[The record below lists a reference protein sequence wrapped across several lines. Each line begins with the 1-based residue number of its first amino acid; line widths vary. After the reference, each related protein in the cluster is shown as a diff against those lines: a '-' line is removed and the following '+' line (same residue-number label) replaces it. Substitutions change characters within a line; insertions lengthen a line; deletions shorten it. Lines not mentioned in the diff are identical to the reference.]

1 MYFWKLQVPAVCF
14 FLLVRRSSQADDE
27 RHGVS
32 FELGNTDITRFTYK
46 TLHQAGFRLHH
57 VEHITIMNAPKLK
70 YIAVEDFSKM
80 PRLKSLYITQAPML
94 EKVDPLPTMLELRTV
109 IITSSGLT
117 EVPNLSRVH
126 PVKNDSIPYLQAVDL
141 DGNQIKR
148 IPAHALRIRADQVSI
163 NYNMIEDIPAFAF
176 KYAQISK
183 LSLKGNV
190 KLSHLD
196 ENAFAGNLLLRQLDL
211 SFTAITSLPTAGLE
225 KLQSLKIENTPSLK
239 YIPSIYDLR
248 HLETADLT
256 HSFHCCAFAY
266 PERHDPARHKL
277 HEMQVELMTQACKTE
292 LTKSRKR
299 RSLAPIRPISLESP
313 SRKTIGPYDDSISSS
328 VEDFGT
334 TIQGD
339 ADMEF
344 MYSDSNEELADDDS
358 FHELVEADLSKGYVA
373 MCGNFSVTRP
383 DVICRPM
390 PNALNPCEDVM
401 GWSWLRAS
409 VWFVITAAVVGNVAV
424 LMVLLANHA
433 EITVPRFLMCH
444 LAFSDLCT
452 GIYLFML
459 AVVDL
464 RSYGVFFN
472 YAYNWQYGVGCKIAG
487 FLSVFSGQLSVFTLT
502 IVTLERWFAITYAIY
517 LERRI
522 SLAAAAKIMVGGWLF
537 SFLMAGLPL
546 LGVSDY
552 SSTSICLPV
561 ESKDIGDGIYQGSLF
576 LTTMVAWVIIVVCYV
591 QIYRSLGGGGE
602 KYGGRGS
609 AAAAER
615 RIANKMALLIGT
627 DLLCWA
633 PVAFFGVTAL
643 VGWPLVD
650 VSHGKVL
657 LVFFYPLNACA
668 NPFLYAILTKQYRRD
683 FMTLIARTGQCNWLV
698 EKYKLATT
706 PPPTAHT
713 NPSAP
718 AAMMPLVD
726 YENQS
731 RVSKVNGEAGF

>member
-1 MYFWKLQVPAVCF
+1 
-14 FLLVRRSSQADDE
+14 
-27 RHGVS
+27 
-32 FELGNTDITRFTYK
+32 
-46 TLHQAGFRLHH
+46 
-57 VEHITIMNAPKLK
+57 MNAPKLE
-70 YIAVEDFSKM
+70 YIAVEDFSRM

-148 IPAHALRIRADQVSI
+148 IPAHALRIRADQVSL
-163 NYNMIEDIPAFAF
+163 NYNLIEEIPAFSF

-183 LSLKGNV
+183 LGLKGNV
-190 KLSHLD
+190 KLSRLD
-196 ENAFAGNLLLRQLDL
+196 DNAFAGNLLLRQLDL
-211 SFTAITSLPTAGLE
+211 SFTSITSLPTAGLE

-248 HLETADLT
+248 HLESADLT
-256 HSFHCCAFAY
+256 HSFHCCAFAF

-277 HEMQVELMTQACKTE
+277 YEMQVDLMTQACKSE
-292 LTKSRKR
+292 QMQARKR
-299 RSLAPIRPISLESP
+299 RSLEAIRPISLESR
-313 SRKTIGPYDDSISSS
+313 SRGTTGTDEDWSLSSS
-328 VEDFGT
+328 AEEFGSTVQAEPSLEFLYPDSVEGL
-334 TIQGD
+334 
-339 ADMEF
+339 
-344 MYSDSNEELADDDS
+344 EEDS
-358 FHELVEADLSKGYVA
+358 FHDLVDQDVTKGIVA
-373 MCGNFSVTRP
+373 MCGNFTDTRP
-383 DVICRPM
+383 QVVCRPM

-409 VWFVITAAVVGNVAV
+409 VWVVITAAVVGNIAV
-424 LMVLLANHA
+424 LVVLLANHA

-452 GIYLFML
+452 GIYLLML

-522 SLAAAAKIMVGGWLF
+522 SLAAAAKIMFAGWVF
-537 SFLMAGLPL
+537 SIFMAGLPL
-546 LGVSDY
+546 VGVSDY

-561 ESKDIGDGIYQGSLF
+561 ESKDAGDGIYQGSLF
-576 LTTMVAWVIIVVCYV
+576 LTTMVAWLIIVVCYV

-643 VGWPLVD
+643 MGWPLVD

-683 FMTLIARTGQCNWLV
+683 FITLIARTGKCNWLV
-698 EKYKLATT
+698 QKYKLAAT

-713 NPSAP
+713 NPSTP
-718 AAMMPLVD
+718 AAMLPLVD
-726 YENQS
+726 YES
-731 RVSKVNGEAGF
+731 HTRAIKTNGEAGV